1 MIAPPAIYLIPVR
14 ESVRKDI
21 KVSAQNAY
29 IKKSGAFTG
38 EIRYAILHIPYLQP
52 SFISSP
58 THTLFNLPPFSSPAQ
73 LVDAQI
79 PYVILG
85 HSERR
90 TLFHET
96 SDLIAQKTRA
106 ALDEGLSVILCV
118 GETLAEREAN
128 QTAQVVQ
135 AQLKPVVDA
144 LKAEDWKYVLFLFT
158 PGS

>member
-1 MIAPPAIYLIPVR
+1 MFPTYNLLYLP
-14 ESVRKDI
+14 
-21 KVSAQNAY
+21 
-29 IKKSGAFTG
+29 
-38 EIRYAILHIPYLQP
+38 H
-52 SFISSP
+52 
-58 THTLFNLPPFSSPAQ
+58 FSTNSHPLEHLLSPAQ

-144 LKAEDWKYVLFLFT
+144 LKAEDWKYVLFSSCLLGLSGDWCTESIWDFV
-158 PGS
+158 GKS